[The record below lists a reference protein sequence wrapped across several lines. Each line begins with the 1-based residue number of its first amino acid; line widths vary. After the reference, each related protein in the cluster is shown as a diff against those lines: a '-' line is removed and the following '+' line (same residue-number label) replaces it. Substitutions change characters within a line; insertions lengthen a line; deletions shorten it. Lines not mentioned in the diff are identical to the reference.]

1 MTTEYLI
8 QRLTNE
14 RFGGKRPE
22 LKPSTFAGRPVLLAE
37 DNLNYYHLD
46 GLIMKQGKRNDPAK
60 RTDTSIR
67 CYDCDTEI
75 RFEAGKVD
83 ENNQP
88 RFVFYCPHCNPE
100 KKQKGYS
107 ISEID

>member
-37 DNLNYYHLD
+37 DDLNYYYLD
-46 GLIMKQGKRNDPAK
+46 GIIMKQGKRNDPARGT
-60 RTDTSIR
+60 RTLITCD
-67 CYDCDTEI
+67 DCDHEI
-75 RFEAGKVD
+75 RFEADKNKPG
-83 ENNQP
+83 
-88 RFVFYCPHCNPE
+88 FVYYCPHCNPE
-100 KKQKGYS
+100 KKS
-107 ISEID
+107 TD